1 MALPVSENDM
11 QSRAINLLLHE
22 LGYDEYLDCQS
33 IELHNTPWQVAQD
46 PLRRGSPQE
55 VISLEHLQQA
65 MHRLN
70 DHLPKASKAKLIDAA
85 IHALT
90 TNRTHLPMLL
100 ANKQVHQLIVQGYGV
115 TAKNERGNE
124 QTYQVRYIH
133 FDRPGL
139 NHFMA
144 VAGLPVVINDLCCPD
159 LLLYVN
165 GIPLVL
171 VVLLYTKQEAL
182 FAYDRLQRYKRDIPT
197 LFGFNAWVILAGAQ
211 ETKVGSFD
219 TEWNRY
225 HPWQQA
231 SNDRQS
237 LTAENGLAQTLYSM
251 CEKTRL
257 LDIVHHF
264 VFFAEE
270 KTKVIAQ
277 NHQYLSVNKSF
288 DALQQRYKLAGN
300 LGVLSYTQGDH
311 PHLSELF
318 FILKVLHRATTNYSF
333 VVVHDR
339 PTLGE
344 QAWDI
349 FERLLEAHRVGIHK
363 ANNPDDLRTILTK
376 ENNQVVFTL
385 IQHLSTPKEAP
396 FGWLSNRKN
405 LVVLIDETL
414 TKQHKVYQEHI
425 QQALPQASY
434 LALATTQASLTVAPE
449 SAQPLPQMLQQA
461 IEESRQFLSQHG
473 GNMELIL
480 SNDPLLT
487 KIPHLMGVANQLAKS
502 EQLSTALRLK
512 ADHIYRLYRA
522 AQTLENTPAF
532 FEKIREVYQYL
543 QAQLFRQN
551 KGGIYEVA
559 SLAHSELFKGAL
571 PKQGAV
577 AEWAKVAEHSPPQ
590 AQRLDILTVDFEK
603 VATNFHQTPYQYLA
617 LRDMQAFL
625 QQELRRLLALNST
638 RIGFAQRWQAIVGE
652 YDGNQVP
659 THFFATL
666 KAYGEEL
673 RLEGKRAR
681 HEGLTEAEL
690 QVFDLLWDESL
701 LPDQKSRVKQAA
713 QTLLVNLKQTQ
724 RQLLTDHWSG
734 DLTQS
739 IEVKHFIKTQLFAL
753 LDKVYSSAAI
763 DQKTATVYH
772 FMRYLPNGGRLFLS

>member
-11 QSRAINLLLHE
+11 QSRAVNLLLHE

-55 VISLEHLQQA
+55 VVSLEHLPQA

-85 IHALT
+85 VHALT
-90 TNRTHLPMLL
+90 TNRTHLPMLS
-100 ANKQVHQLIVQGYGV
+100 ANKQVHQLIVQGYWA

-124 QTYQVRYIH
+124 QTYQVHYIR

-139 NHFMA
+139 NYFMA
-144 VAGLPVVINDLCCPD
+144 VAGLPVVVNDLCCPG

-171 VVLLYTKQEAL
+171 LVLDTKPEAL

-197 LFGFNAWVILAGAQ
+197 LFSFNAWVILAGAQ
-211 ETKVGSFD
+211 DTKVGSFD
-219 TEWNRY
+219 TKWNGY
-225 HPWQQA
+225 HQWQQA
-231 SNDRQS
+231 DYGHQS
-237 LTAENGLAQTLYSM
+237 LTAENGLTKTLYSI

-257 LDIVHHF
+257 LDMVHHF

-270 KTKVIAQ
+270 KTKVLAQ

-288 DALQQRYKLAGN
+288 DAWQQRYKLAGK
-300 LGVLSYTQGDH
+300 LGVLSHTQGDNK
-311 PHLSELF
+311 HLPELF

-333 VVVHDR
+333 VVVHDHQ
-339 PTLGE
+339 TLEE
-344 QAWDI
+344 QVWDV
-349 FERLLEAHRVGIHK
+349 FEKGLEAQRVGIHK
-363 ANNPDDLRTILTK
+363 ANSPDDLRTILTK
-376 ENNQVVFTL
+376 ESNQVVFTL
-385 IQHLSTPKEAP
+385 IQHFSTPKEAS

-414 TKQHKVYQEHI
+414 TKQHKAYQDNI

-434 LALATTQASLTVAPE
+434 LALATTQASTTVAPE
-449 SAQPLPQMLQQA
+449 FTQPLPEMLQQA
-461 IEESRQFLSQHG
+461 IEASRQFLSQHG

-480 SNDPLLT
+480 SNDALPT

-512 ADHIYRLYRA
+512 ADHIYHLYHA
-522 AQTLENTPAF
+522 AQSLENMPAF

-559 SLAHSELFKGAL
+559 SLAHSELFKGTL
-571 PKQGAV
+571 PKQSA
-577 AEWAKVAEHSPPQ
+577 ATELAKVAEHSLPQ
-590 AQRLDILTVDFEK
+590 AQRLDLLTIDFEK

-617 LRDMQAFL
+617 LRDLQAFL
-625 QQELRRLLALNST
+625 QQELRRMLALNST

-652 YDGNQVP
+652 YDGSP
-659 THFFATL
+659 TPAHFFATL
-666 KAYGEEL
+666 KAYGEQL
-673 RLEGKRAR
+673 SLEGKRAE

-701 LPDQKSRVKQAA
+701 LPDQKPSIKQAA
-713 QTLLVNLKQTQ
+713 QTLLGNLKQVQ
-724 RQLLTDHWSG
+724 HQLLNDHWSR

-739 IEVKHFIKTQLFAL
+739 IEVKHFIKTQLRAL
-753 LDKVYSSAAI
+753 LDKVYPPTAI
-763 DQKTATVYH
+763 DQKTAMVYH
-772 FMRYLPNGGRLFLS
+772 FMRYLPNSGRLFLS